1 MLNVTKMDR
10 MKMMMFLSRRVKM
23 EPIEWI
29 IAIAIALGAVAGM
42 NWYPTE
48 TGQTS
53 NCGQKTYY

>member
-1 MLNVTKMDR
+1 
-10 MKMMMFLSRRVKM
+10 M

-53 NCGQKTYY
+53 NCGQKIYY